1 MITTN
6 IKMAIPV
13 EVPLITWASFGA
25 SFVVALL
32 FAIYYICH
40 FKSKR
45 HSERSSTITAV
56 LALTVAILTIAVVPI
71 DIFTVSFLKDEDGT
85 YKDWATSNI
94 TRQYVT
100 NTLLYSYYAL
110 YGCMAFF
117 IFLAI
122 PFVIFYYEEQD
133 EETTTKERIWGAVK
147 YTACF
152 VISAAVLLII
162 GAFVPL
168 QQIPDKNSTDWE
180 NFKYLFNELGESK
193 GETALYF
200 LVGFVTLLGMLGLI
214 FYTAFGITA
223 LPIDLIKGYRSA
235 EEELEDVQETASA
248 NRDQLRT
255 LKRKRRRGRNL
266 SSRERRNLED
276 LKDEEELIQQRER
289 HLVAI
294 QKKLCY
300 KCSCVW
306 RPLQVV
312 IGIVLILVA
321 ILVFGSLFI
330 SSLDRILHSLGYKTG
345 YILPTSTLPNP
356 LGMLLVVMQQ
366 VFPLDY
372 IVFVGLVL
380 FFIYSSMA
388 GVRRIGIWFCCVKMY
403 KIRPH
408 HTKPQALLF
417 LCMYLM
423 ILLLA
428 VNVMLYNLAPD
439 YMTYGHQKF
448 LPENS
453 TEPEQCTTS
462 ESSSDCTMT
471 VTMALMTKFV
481 FQLWFFGACY
491 YWANWAFLGFI
502 LIGLIINLLRRRR
515 SAIEDEV
522 DSSDSEDS
530 DEEMLAP

>member
-1 MITTN
+1 
-6 IKMAIPV
+6 MAIPV
-13 EVPLITWASFGA
+13 EVPLITWGSFGV

-32 FAIYYICH
+32 FAVYYICH
-40 FKSKR
+40 FQGKR
-45 HSERSSTITAV
+45 HRERSTTVTAV
-56 LALTVAILTIAVVPI
+56 LALTVAILTVALVPI
-71 DIFTVSFLKDEDGT
+71 DIFSVSFLKNDDGT
-85 YKDWATSNI
+85 YKEWAESNATREYI
-94 TRQYVT
+94 TD
-100 NTLLYSYYAL
+100 TLLYSYYVL
-110 YGCMAFF
+110 YGCIAFF
-117 IFLAI
+117 VFLAI
-122 PFVIFYYEEQD
+122 PFMIFYYEEQD
-133 EETTTKERIWGAVK
+133 EETTTKERICGAIK

-152 VISAAVLLII
+152 VISAAVLLVI

-168 QQIPDKNSTDWE
+168 QEIPNRNATNWE
-180 NFKYLFNELGESK
+180 DFEYLLTEFGKSK

-200 LVGFVTLLGMLGLI
+200 LIGFVTLIGMLGLI
-214 FYTAFGITA
+214 FYTAYGVTA
-223 LPIDLIKGYRSA
+223 LPVDLIKGRRSA

-248 NRDQLRT
+248 NRDRVRT
-255 LKRKRRRGRNL
+255 LRRKRRRGRNL
-266 SSRERRNLED
+266 SATERRHLDD
-276 LKDEEELIQQRER
+276 LKDEEELIQRKER

-294 QKKLCY
+294 QQKLCY
-300 KCSCVW
+300 RCTWVW
-306 RPLQVV
+306 RPLQVI

-321 ILVFGSLFI
+321 ILVFGSLLI
-330 SSLDRILHSLGYKTG
+330 SSLDRLLHSLGYKTG
-345 YILPTSTLPNP
+345 YILTKSTLPNP
-356 LGMLLVVMQQ
+356 VDMLLVVMQQ

-388 GVRRIGIWFCCVKMY
+388 GIRRIGIWFFCVKMY

-423 ILLLA
+423 FLLLA

-448 LPENS
+448 LPDNS
-453 TEPEQCTTS
+453 SEPEQCTTS

-471 VTMALMTKFV
+471 VTMGLMTKFV

-491 YWANWAFLGFI
+491 YWANWVFLGFI
-502 LIGLIINLLRRRR
+502 LIGLIISLLRRRR
-515 SAIEDEV
+515 SSIEDQV

-530 DEEMLAP
+530 DEEMLTP